1 MSKKYPSL
9 IDRALEGDEEAR
21 YLVVERVLSP
31 VFDLAWHLTR
41 EVDPSRAL
49 CVQALT
55 GLDARLRA
63 GDLGMNEP
71 VGAAV
76 AALLAAYGDG
86 SPLVT
91 IDPFAKLGR
100 DDLLLALSALVADVD
115 TRDLERL
122 FGDDAGARLEEILD
136 GSPLPLA
143 VLREL
148 LDEVSAA
155 VALPENLWPEPPVDD
170 EEP

>member
-9 IDRALEGDEEAR
+9 VDRALNGDAEAR
-21 YLVVERVLSP
+21 YLVVERVVSP

-41 EVDPSRAL
+41 EGARSRAL
-49 CVQALT
+49 TERALA
-55 GLDARLRA
+55 GLDARLGK
-63 GDLGMNEP
+63 GDLEAAEP

-76 AALLAAYGDG
+76 TELLAAYGDAT
-86 SPLVT
+86 PLVT
-91 IDPFAKLGR
+91 IEPFSKLPR
-100 DDLLLALSALVADVD
+100 DDLLLALTALVADVD
-115 TRDLERL
+115 TRDLKRV
-122 FGDDAGARLEEILD
+122 FGDEADSRLAEILAEA
-136 GSPLPLA
+136 SLPLA

-155 VALPENLWPEPPVDD
+155 VSLPENLWPEPPFED